1 MKRAVSCIL
10 FLALLVSLTACGGNP
25 AADPED
31 SIPSAEPET
40 VPEETVSPEPEA
52 VPEKTVPPDP
62 EETTLPEL
70 EEPTHGLAGQ
80 WKQLDVKD
88 GDEYY
93 GAVIDGEKIELHLIC
108 DNGGTR
114 YLYWAG
120 SFVPPPEE
128 SEGSYSW
135 TSQVG
140 NRRIDKEAIAASEGT
155 HEFTYEN
162 GQLSCSV
169 VNGGMETTI
178 LMGKE
183 EWEPGLGISQVPD
196 ELVSSFDPATNQKF
210 TYTGITFS
218 YPAHFTDHTAYS
230 DSAVYFYQPEHPD
243 YLADLWLGRLDS
255 GDKSIDEEEFHEI
268 IPDFIDGLLETKKDR
283 FDAEVKEA
291 TVAGQP
297 AYIYS
302 YRKYSFHDG
311 QVLTTSHDAYIYN
324 PTIGDVTYVRLVHGD
339 GDMSGYDYG
348 ADFLK
353 ILDSAQL
360 AF

>member
-1 MKRAVSCIL
+1 MKKVVVCVLMLIS
-10 FLALLVSLTACGGNP
+10 LVSLTACGGNP
-25 AADPED
+25 ATDSED
-31 SIPSAEPET
+31 SVPSA
-40 VPEETVSPEPEA
+40 EPEA
-52 VPEKTVPPDP
+52 VPEKTVPPAP
-62 EETTLPEL
+62 EETVPAEL
-70 EEPTHGLAGQ
+70 GEPTHSLVGQ

-93 GAVIDGEKIELHLIC
+93 GAVIDGEKIELHWIG

-120 SFVPPPEE
+120 SFVPPPDESEE
-128 SEGSYSW
+128 SFSW

-140 NRRIDKEAIAASEGT
+140 SSRIDKEAIAASEGT

-169 VNGGMETTI
+169 VNGGTETTI

-210 TYTGITFS
+210 TYKGITFS
-218 YPAHFTDHTAYS
+218 YPAHFTDRAEILN
-230 DSAVYFYQPEHPD
+230 DGVEFYQPEHPD
-243 YLADLWLGRLDS
+243 YHAYLQFATINF
-255 GDKSIDEEEFHEI
+255 GDKSIVEEEFHELTS
-268 IPDFIDGLLETKKDR
+268 DFLDERLETKKDR
-283 FDAEVKEA
+283 FDAEVKET

-302 YRKYSFHDG
+302 YKKYYFLDD
-311 QVLTTSHDAYIYN
+311 QVLETSHDAYIYN
-324 PTIGDVTYVRLVHGD
+324 PTIEAITYARLYYGAGDI
-339 GDMSGYDYG
+339 SGYDYD

-360 AF
+360 VS

>member
-1 MKRAVSCIL
+1 MKKVVVCVFMLI
-10 FLALLVSLTACGGNP
+10 LLVSLTACGENP

-52 VPEKTVPPDP
+52 VPEKNVPPDP
-62 EETTLPEL
+62 EETAPPEL

-120 SFVPPPEE
+120 SFVPPPDE

-140 NRRIDKEAIAASEGT
+140 SRRIDKEAIAASEGT

-169 VNGGMETTI
+169 VNGGTETTI

-183 EWEPGLGISQVPD
+183 EWEPGLGISNVPD
-196 ELVSSFDPATNQKF
+196 ELRNGFDPATNQKL
-210 TYTGITFS
+210 TYKGITFS
-218 YPAHFTDHTAYS
+218 YPSYFTDHARYS
-230 DSAVYFYQPEHPD
+230 DDSVEFYQPEHPD
-243 YLADLWLGRLDS
+243 FHAHLWFELIDFD
-255 GDKSIDEEEFHEI
+255 DKSIVEEEFHEI
-268 IPDFIDGLLETKKDR
+268 ISDFLNELLETEKDR
-283 FDAEVKEA
+283 FDAEVKETA
-291 TVAGQP
+291 VAGQP
-297 AYIYS
+297 AYIYG
-302 YRKYSFHDG
+302 YRNYSLHDG
-311 QVLTTSHDAYIYN
+311 QVLATSHDAYIYN
-324 PTIGDVTYVRLVHGD
+324 PTIGAITYVRLVHGD

-360 AF
+360 VS